1 MLDLKANKKI
11 STSSHKI
18 VIVPFITVMLLASF
32 AITALAGEYVTVKKD
47 GVNIRSGPSTK
58 KEILWEVFKDF
69 PLQIINKKNDWL
81 QTKDFEGDKGWIF
94 KNLVS
99 SRKRVIV
106 KVNTAN
112 MRIGPGKDYELAAT
126 VKYGVVFT
134 PLEKENDWIKVK
146 HDDGTTG
153 WIFKKLL
160 WPENP
165 F

>member
-1 MLDLKANKKI
+1 MPNKKI
-11 STSSHKI
+11 PTKI
-18 VIVPFITVMLLASF
+18 LIPIFATFLIMLSVSALAAEYITVS
-32 AITALAGEYVTVKKD
+32 KD

-69 PLQIINKKNDWL
+69 PLQVIGRKNDWL

-99 SRKRVIV
+99 KKKRVIV

-112 MRIGPGKDYELAAT
+112 MRIGPNKNYELVAT

-134 PLEKENDWIKVK
+134 PLKKENGWIKVK
-146 HDDGTTG
+146 HEDGTNG
-153 WIFKKLL
+153 WIFSKLL
-160 WPENP
+160 WPSNP